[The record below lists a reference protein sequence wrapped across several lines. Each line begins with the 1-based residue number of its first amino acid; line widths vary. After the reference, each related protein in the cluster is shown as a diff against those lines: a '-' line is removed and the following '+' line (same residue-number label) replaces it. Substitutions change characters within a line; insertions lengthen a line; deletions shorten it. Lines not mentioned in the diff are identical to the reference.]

1 MKMIG
6 TVVVTDSEV
15 SVLSAAVELLV
26 AMSEDL
32 PESHAKTCAKA
43 ALESLHVLCD
53 ECYYD
58 LQNGTAST
66 NPISADMW
74 EEEWEEPDEDECDG
88 ECDECGYCA
97 HMEEEEEDK
106 DERPDRIISP
116 NGSVFDIDNP
126 QDIPDDVWEKMM
138 EIILG
143 L

>member
-1 MKMIG
+1 MKMIS

-66 NPISADMW
+66 DPISADMW
-74 EEEWEEPDEDECDG
+74 EEEWEEPDE
-88 ECDECGYCA
+88 
-97 HMEEEEEDK
+97 EEEEDN
-106 DERPDRIISP
+106 DERPNRIISP
-116 NGSVFDIDNP
+116 TGEVFEIDNP
-126 QDIPDDVWEKMM
+126 ADIPDDVWDRMM
-138 EIILG
+138 ELIQG